1 MSGLSRPEQL
11 SYAIVVDTSNQP
23 SLPLW
28 LSYRLRLG
36 EVIAGDRSKSM
47 TKGRIL
53 RELNF
58 LDRFFQIIP
67 VFRWLLADLA
77 LLEELRL
84 VLVLSWL

>member
-1 MSGLSRPEQL
+1 M
-11 SYAIVVDTSNQP
+11 A
-23 SLPLW
+23 
-28 LSYRLRLG
+28 
-36 EVIAGDRSKSM
+36 
-47 TKGRIL
+47 KGRIL

-67 VFRWLLADLA
+67 VFRWLLTDLA